1 MIQTDATITPETAVS
16 KSGIPIRNLW
26 YMLLYV
32 WNAFQMKDQWRVEV
46 DNAPSLDALLGSIL
60 ARLIQQRLRIGL
72 GRNYKHEQ
80 SQISGIRGRVDFAE
94 SLKRLA
100 FQHGR
105 AHCRYESF
113 SANVPKNQIVRST
126 LARLVQIGDFGPDR
140 ARVDDLRAKLRR
152 LVRVMDAIDLV
163 ELKREQIRRQ
173 QLERND
179 SDYTLML
186 AFCLLLLQRQM
197 PTEAP
202 GESKLPRLDV
212 DRDTLTLGYL
222 FEQFIAKFYKT
233 HLSAEWDISSQR
245 RIHWPTEKDSPYLP
259 AMYLDLEMQHKHSH
273 KLVVLD
279 TKFTAN
285 ILVTGRWGK
294 PLFDRSHLFQI
305 YAYLR
310 SQAHCSEN
318 HRSATGILLYPT
330 VHHRL
335 SEAIPVQG
343 HEIRWETVDLAQ
355 PWEEIEKDLLKIPAT
370 TLSSGNT

>member
-1 MIQTDATITPETAVS
+1 MIQTDATAATETAVS

-32 WNAFQMKDQWRVEV
+32 WNAFEMKDQWRVEV
-46 DNAPSLDALLGSIL
+46 EQSPSLDALLGSIL

-72 GRNYKHEQ
+72 GRNYKHEE
-80 SQISGIRGRVDFAE
+80 SQVSGIRGRVDFAE

-105 AHCRYESF
+105 AHCRYETF
-113 SANVPKNQIVRST
+113 SANIPKNQIVRST

-140 ARVDDLRAKLRR
+140 ALAENLRATLRR
-152 LVRVMDAIDLV
+152 LVRNLDAVDLV
-163 ELKREQIRRQ
+163 ELKREQIRRR
-173 QLERND
+173 QLDRND

-186 AFCLLLLQRQM
+186 AICLLLLQRQM

-202 GESKLPRLDV
+202 GESKLPAIDI
-212 DRDTLTLGYL
+212 DRDSLTLGHV

-233 HLSAEWDISSQR
+233 HSSGEWDISSQR

-259 AMYLDLEMQHKHSH
+259 AMYLDLEMQHKRSH

-279 TKFTAN
+279 TKFTAS
-285 ILVTGRWGK
+285 ILVTGRWGN
-294 PLFDRSHLFQI
+294 LVFDRSHLFQI

-310 SQAHCSEN
+310 SQAHRSES

-335 SEAIPVQG
+335 SEAISVQG
-343 HEIRWETVDLAQ
+343 HEIRWETIDLARQ
-355 PWEEIEKDLLKIPAT
+355 
-370 TLSSGNT
+370 